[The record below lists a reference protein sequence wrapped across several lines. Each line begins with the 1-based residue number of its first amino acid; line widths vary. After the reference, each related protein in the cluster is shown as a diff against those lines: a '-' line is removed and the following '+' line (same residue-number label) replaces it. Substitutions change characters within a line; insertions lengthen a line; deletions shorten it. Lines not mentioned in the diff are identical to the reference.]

1 MKNFLFLLIFTL
13 FYSATVLSQ
22 SSEKSIVVKDEETN
36 LPIEDAT
43 VYIVKTKQNLLSN
56 AEGKITFFLSGS
68 SNIKISHSSYVSV
81 LVRSS
86 ALATTDNVIY
96 LKNNVSNLDE
106 VIISKQHPQ
115 SILKS
120 LVENSIKKLTVP
132 ARLKVYAREFYKLD
146 GNYTNYNDGL
156 LNFQLD
162 GKHKNFKNIIL
173 VEQNRSYG
181 LVNDQ
186 ISQDVLG
193 YNLNNIMENY
203 YNFKYLNRLLESNAK
218 KEYDFIIKGYSTNA
232 DYNVILVS
240 PLETAK
246 ELRDNY
252 KIIYDYKKKIII
264 EVSST
269 LSPIILANVKEKT
282 TVGAKNIYKS
292 MFKNIYRID
301 NSNYYLVSSKEE
313 IGFERVEKDKTT
325 EIEVRNYL
333 VTTNFSTNSFTYNDG
348 DVFKDKTLYN
358 KVNVILNPYWNTSGL
373 TATDDELEIVNQLD
387 AKAN

>member
-13 FYSATVLSQ
+13 FYSSGVFSQ
-22 SSEKSIVVKDEETN
+22 NSEKSIVVKDEETN

-43 VYIVKTKQNLLSN
+43 VYIVKTKQTLLSN
-56 AEGKITFFLSGS
+56 SEGKITFFLSGS
-68 SNIKISHSSYVSV
+68 SNIQISHSSYVSV
-81 LVRSS
+81 VVRSS

-218 KEYDFIIKGYSTNA
+218 KEYDFTIKGYSTNA
-232 DYNVILVS
+232 DYNVILVF